1 MKIAVL
7 GGGITG
13 LTAAYHLSKKG
24 HQVTLIEK
32 EKVLGG
38 LAVGFKAKGWDWHLE
53 RAYHH
58 LFANDYDIINFA
70 KEIGFNKIFFRT
82 PVTSSLYEEPRGYKI
97 LPLDTPID
105 LLRFPY
111 LGLIDKLR
119 AGAILA
125 FLKVSPFL
133 GFYERVTSEDFL
145 KISMGKNVW
154 NRLWQTLFRGKFGDY
169 AGIILASF
177 IWARI
182 NKRTKK
188 LGYIEGGF
196 QEFIDHLIEKLKG
209 EKVTIM
215 TDHEIMDIKK
225 RREGFTISGKVYD
238 KVISTLPTPVMVRL
252 TKNVFSKKYL
262 EKFSKLKYLH
272 AVTLIIETDKPI
284 LNETYWLNIC
294 SDKIPLMLLAQHTNF
309 IDIKHYGGRNI
320 AYTGWYVKGDDKKLR
335 MDKKQILEMVMPYA
349 RKISKN
355 KFKVIDYH
363 LFKGAFA
370 QPIFDR
376 EFAKNRP
383 GFKTPIKN
391 FYVANL
397 DMTYP
402 YDRGTNYAVKL
413 GREVSEMIR

>member
-1 MKIAVL
+1 MKIAIL

-13 LTAAYHLSKKG
+13 LTAAYCLSKKG
-24 HQVTLIEK
+24 HSVTLIEK
-32 EKVLGG
+32 DKVLGG
-38 LAVGFKAKGWDWHLE
+38 LAVGFKADIWDWHLE

-58 LFANDYDIINFA
+58 LFANDLDIINFA
-70 KEIGFNKIFFRT
+70 RETGFNKIFFRSPT
-82 PVTSSLYEEPRGYKI
+82 TSSLYEEPKGYRI

-105 LLRFPY
+105 LMRFPY
-111 LGLIDKLR
+111 LGLVDKLR
-119 AGAILA
+119 AGVVLA
-125 FLKVSPFL
+125 FLKVSPFF
-133 GFYERVTSEDFL
+133 GFYEKVTSEDFL

-169 AGIILASF
+169 AGIISASF

-196 QEFIDHLIEKLKG
+196 QKFVDHLVEKLK
-209 EKVTIM
+209 EKKVTIM
-215 TDHEIMDIKK
+215 TNHEIKDIRK
-225 RREGFTISGKVYD
+225 RGKGFAVNDKVYD
-238 KVISTLPTPVMVRL
+238 KVISTLPTPVMTRL
-252 TKNVFSKKYL
+252 TGSIFSKKYL
-262 EKFSKLKYLH
+262 ERFSKLKYLH
-272 AVTLIIETDKPI
+272 AVVLIVETDKPI
-284 LNETYWLNIC
+284 LENTYWLNIC
-294 SDKIPLMLLAQHTNF
+294 SDKMPLMLLAQHTNF
-309 IDIKHYGGRNI
+309 MDKKHYGGRHI
-320 AYTGWYVKGDDKKLR
+320 AYTGWYVKGDDEKLK
-335 MDKKQILEMVMPYA
+335 MDKKQVLKMVLPYA

-376 EFAKNRP
+376 EFIKNRP
-383 GFKTPIKN
+383 SFKTPAKN